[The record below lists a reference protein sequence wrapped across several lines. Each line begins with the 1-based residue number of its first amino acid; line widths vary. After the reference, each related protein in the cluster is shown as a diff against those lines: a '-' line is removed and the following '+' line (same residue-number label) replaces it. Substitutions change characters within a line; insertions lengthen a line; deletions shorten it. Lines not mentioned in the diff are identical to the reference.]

1 MKEELMEFQVAE
13 TVEQLEAQHSELKH
27 RIAQAVEQASKGE
40 NDGAGIVGLTRESAA
55 LASRIEAA
63 KVERERAEN
72 ARRRSERKQAAIDL
86 VKVRTECLQQRD
98 LFLSSY
104 RSACI
109 ALGSYRELQNRA
121 CELTGRAAGGFG
133 VQPFEM
139 SALKELE
146 LGNKP
151 REILDGLTPDVGE
164 GWRTSFA
171 IVPMYTQSRAR

>member
-1 MKEELMEFQVAE
+1 MEFQVAE

-40 NDGAGIVGLTRESAA
+40 NDGAEIVGLTRESAA

-72 ARRRSERKQAAIDL
+72 ARRRSEREQAAIDL
-86 VKVRTECLQQRD
+86 VKVRTECLEQRD

-109 ALGSYRELQNRA
+109 ALGSYLELRTRA
-121 CELTGRAAGGFG
+121 GELTTKTATGFG
-133 VQPFEM
+133 VLPSEM
-139 SALKELE
+139 NALRELE
-146 LGNKP
+146 FSQP
-151 REILDGLTPDVGE
+151 PSDSVRAGLKPDVGAHWKL
-164 GWRTSFA
+164 GFA
-171 IVPMYTQSRAR
+171 ITPMHERFKTR